1 MFTHQKW
8 FLGGVFIGITLFILF
23 YFTQKAKAET
33 YYKPVDVALLLAID
47 VSGSV
52 SDENWKLQRQ
62 GIVDVLMSKR
72 FEEVR
77 KINFIGRMAIGVM
90 QWGTMAHES
99 IPMMLI
105 EDGTDLLRLALQVDK
120 MERAESDMTF
130 MGPMFKKA
138 AEILEP
144 WSYYATR
151 MVVDVSGDGESN
163 GGIEPEPF
171 RQALL
176 DAGVTINALPI
187 ITSLEPKLD
196 EYYEKH
202 VMGGPGSFLVV
213 AYGEKDFAR
222 AFIKKFI
229 SEIALN
235 R

>member
-1 MFTHQKW
+1 MDKW
-8 FLGGVFIGITLFILF
+8 RAFAIGLILGYALGLLGSGP
-23 YFTQKAKAET
+23 AKATE
-33 YYKPVDVALLLAID
+33 YKPVDVALLIAID

-52 SDENWKLQRQ
+52 SEENWKLQRQ

-90 QWGTMAHES
+90 QWGTMATES

-105 EDGTDLLRLALQVDK
+105 EERADLIDLGYKIAK
-120 MERAESDMTF
+120 MERAENGMTF

-138 AEILEP
+138 AEILAP

-163 GGIEPEPF
+163 GGVDPSPLRE
-171 RQALL
+171 ALL
-176 DAGVTINALPI
+176 AAGVTINALPI
-187 ITSLEPKLD
+187 ITNLEPKLD

-235 R
+235 K